1 MGRFFMRRHR
11 QSLWANSRLSLA
23 VSSMLGI
30 LFLLITAVLISGFA
44 FLFISDFR
52 LLRFISLVPVF
63 TGAFSGAFICGKYRR
78 RKGLISGIVCGII
91 IYALICAAGAFFTGR
106 PTRIGKLFLLVT
118 AGAAGGITG
127 VNSKRPKSLRD

>member
-1 MGRFFMRRHR
+1 MRRHR

>member
-1 MGRFFMRRHR
+1 MRRHR

-63 TGAFSGAFICGKYRR
+63 TGAFSGAFICGKYQR

>member
-1 MGRFFMRRHR
+1 MRRHR

-106 PTRIGKLFLLVT
+106 PTRIGTLFLLVT